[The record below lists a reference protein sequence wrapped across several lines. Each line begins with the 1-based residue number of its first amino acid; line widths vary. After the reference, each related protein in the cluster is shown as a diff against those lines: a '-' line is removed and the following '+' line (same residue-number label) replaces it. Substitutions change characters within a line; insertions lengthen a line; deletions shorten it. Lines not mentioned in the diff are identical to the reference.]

1 MLGFIKGL
9 AQIYL
14 VDTGWE
20 SPVRSSTERRLLSL
34 LYSRAK
40 AHKL

>member
-1 MLGFIKGL
+1 VFFFVSGPAEIGL
-9 AQIYL
+9 
-14 VDTGWE
+14 V
-20 SPVRSSTERRLLSL
+20 SSAVLHPAATETKKHLLSL